1 MFRDRLAQSRFFT
14 ISLVFHLILVAL
26 LGSWVIIEK
35 TTPPRD
41 MEASILAREPVA
53 PAPPDHSQSPIL
65 PPDALNPSQQ
75 AFQPSPQSSW
85 DIIRTPNP
93 GPSSFH
99 APVTPGPSVVDAR
112 LLQPPEPPGL
122 SHGLSRAD
130 QKVIGDF
137 TNWREPSAGKMAFS
151 FTAYLGRY
159 QGGNWNSTVR
169 IRNGVITGGSL
180 PNLLYAMSKWS
191 KDKIKTNER
200 NVKAISLDSD
210 ELITAR
216 PPFVFLT
223 GSRDFKLTEKEV
235 ENLRLYIRH
244 GGAVWGDS
252 SVPGRRSAFDLAFRR
267 EMSRVLPDGG
277 QAFEPLPASHEIFAN
292 GYYKQIREVPSGINH
307 YREPVEVMRWSGE
320 IAIIHTVN
328 DYGDMWQV
336 GLDKDGQI
344 DTSRNEHGEY
354 VALNPALWNYRGT
367 YVRNVEQPA
376 VEQSYRFGINMVL
389 HLLTRWEDRL
399 ASSAPF

>member
-14 ISLVFHLILVAL
+14 ISLVLHLILVAL
-26 LGSWVIIEK
+26 LGGWVIIKE
-35 TTPPRD
+35 TAPPQD
-41 MEASILAREPVA
+41 MEASILASEAP
-53 PAPPDHSQSPIL
+53 PAPPPPTAAPTL
-65 PPDALNPSQQ
+65 PTPMGDPLN
-75 AFQPSPQSSW
+75 AGTTF
-85 DIIRTPNP
+85 
-93 GPSSFH
+93 PSSSPMDDLIRSTNPLS
-99 APVTPGPSVVDAR
+99 ATSYVPSGLSNPVVNVDPPKNLSPVFSNDLTPQDRKTITEFTTWKTPG
-112 LLQPPEPPGL
+112 
-122 SHGLSRAD
+122 
-130 QKVIGDF
+130 KK
-137 TNWREPSAGKMAFS
+137 SAYS
-151 FTAYLGRY
+151 FTAFLGRY

-169 IRNGVITGGSL
+169 IQNGVITGGSL

-191 KDKIKTNER
+191 KEKIKTNER
-200 NVKAISLDSD
+200 QVKAIALDSD

-216 PPFVFLT
+216 PPFIFLT
-223 GSRDFKLTEKEV
+223 GTRDFKLTGKEV

-244 GGAVWGDS
+244 GGAVWGDG
-252 SVPGRRSAFDLAFRR
+252 SVPGKRSAFDLAFRR
-267 EMSRVLPDGG
+267 EMRRVLPDGG
-277 QAFEPLPASHEIFAN
+277 QAFEPLAANHEIFAN
-292 GYYKQIREVPSGINH
+292 GYYKQMREVPAGINH